1 MVSNPSANQVM
12 VRADASTKATVV
24 ATLATGAQ
32 VAGVGRTVDNA
43 WILVL
48 LPNGREAWVLTA
60 EVVVDLNYLPTLPVV
75 TPNAYQ

>member
-1 MVSNPSANQVM
+1 M

-32 VAGVGRTVDNA
+32 VAGIGRTVDNA

-48 LPNGREAWVLTA
+48 LPTGREAWVLTV